1 MPIETVDSIKV
12 GDTIR
17 FKTKAVHDNVYWSG
31 KVTAICGYDIARQ
44 IAGSN
49 LDIYYQD
56 VKRVDSSI
64 AELENAEYIIVKAV
78 QDENI
83 SKTIV
88 IGIDWIDVS
97 TFEHVDVV
105 GHVDI
110 RVYNITQAK
119 ARDIVNLIQAQYP
132 DYIATIIE
140 K

>member
-88 IGIDWIDVS
+88 
-97 TFEHVDVV
+97 
-105 GHVDI
+105 
-110 RVYNITQAK
+110 QAK
-119 ARDIVNLIQAQYP
+119 ARDVVNLIQAQYP